1 MNGRKGK
8 YNGEAL
14 KTFEKVIDGRTNYV
28 TDVLHKNEKYNIFWC
43 INKAGYLHILR
54 PCKVK
59 IDGEFLHY
67 SIEDFILTKDN
78 ILKSKGHSGNY
89 KNIEAVIDE
98 LENKTLLF

>member
-1 MNGRKGK
+1 MKCRETR

-14 KTFEKVIDGRTNYV
+14 QTFEKVIEGRTSYII
-28 TDVLHKNEKYNIFWC
+28 DVLHKNEKHNIFWY

-59 IDGEFLHY
+59 FDGEFLHY
-67 SIEDFILTKDN
+67 SIEDFLLTN
-78 ILKSKGHSGNY
+78 NNTLKSKGHSGNY
-89 KNIEAVIDE
+89 KSIDAVIEE